1 MLEMIFLPLANHL
14 PRMMVFDFVRYLF
27 YKLAGINIEGRCIIY
42 GPLIIRPIGCAKNIS
57 IGKGTF
63 INTEIRFGCPKDR
76 IVIGRNCQIG
86 PRVSFETISH
96 GLVYRPN
103 KGRGRWTKPI
113 VVEDEVWI
121 GVGAIITQGVT
132 IGRGAVVAAGAVVN
146 EDVEPF
152 TLVGGV
158 PAKVIKRI
166 EINGV

>member
-1 MLEMIFLPLANHL
+1 M
-14 PRMMVFDFVRYLF
+14 
-27 YKLAGINIEGRCIIY
+27 
-42 GPLIIRPIGCAKNIS
+42 
-57 IGKGTF
+57 
-63 INTEIRFGCPKDR
+63 
-76 IVIGRNCQIG
+76 IGRNCQIG

-96 GLVYRPN
+96 GLVYKPN

-132 IGRGAVVAAGAVVN
+132 IGKGAVVAAGSVVN